1 MADYI
6 TTWSKIHFTPLE
18 PREED
23 VSVEDIAH
31 ALSLMTRANGHFPEF
46 YSVGQHCIAC
56 AREARAREYPA
67 RVQLYCLLHDASE
80 AYLSDITRPVKK
92 NLPAYVE
99 IEAVLQEAI
108 FRRLAGAAPGR
119 EEAGQV
125 KDVDDSLLYYEFL
138 HYMGEALQ
146 ERAPEVKS
154 RMEFRERPFRETEQ
168 EFLELYRQLQ
178 EEAQGAEA
186 AETPGK

>member
-1 MADYI
+1 M
-6 TTWSKIHFTPLE
+6 
-18 PREED
+18 
-23 VSVEDIAH
+23 
-31 ALSLMTRANGHFPEF
+31 
-46 YSVGQHCIAC
+46 
-56 AREARAREYPA
+56 
-67 RVQLYCLLHDASE
+67 QLYCLLHDASE

-99 IEAVLQEAI
+99 IEAVLQAAI
-108 FRRLAGAAPGR
+108 FRRLAGAVPGR

-186 AETPGK
+186 AEAPGK